1 MPACR
6 PERRVNETGSLRNT
20 VPPSGVMHASPV
32 GQTIG
37 EASDGRRSASGDGAQ
52 LEGERLLAARATEGD
67 RAAYGELYERYVDR
81 IFRYIY
87 FKVGDR
93 GQAEDLTSQT
103 FMKAWD
109 AIGDYEWRDHPFGA
123 WLFRIAHNLV
133 VDYHRARRDHL
144 ALDDASRQLE
154 ARASRDGI
162 RPERVLAEALTMER
176 VRHAIGRLT
185 EEQQQVLVL
194 RFFEG
199 LSTGEVADSM
209 GKRRGAI
216 RGLQFRALSALRDLL
231 HREQDELV

>member
-1 MPACR
+1 MHGTTVR
-6 PERRVNETGSLRNT
+6 PIAEI
-20 VPPSGVMHASPV
+20 A
-32 GQTIG
+32 
-37 EASDGRRSASGDGAQ
+37 DGRRGKAGDSAP
-52 LEGERLLAARATEGD
+52 LEGERLLASRATEGD
-67 RAAYGELYERYVDR
+67 RAAYGELYEQYVDR

-87 FKVGDR
+87 FKVSDR
-93 GQAEDLTSQT
+93 QQAEDLTSQT

-133 VDYHRARRDHL
+133 VDYHRSRREHL

-154 ARASRDGI
+154 ERASRDVV
-162 RPERVLAEALTMER
+162 RPERVLAEALTMDR